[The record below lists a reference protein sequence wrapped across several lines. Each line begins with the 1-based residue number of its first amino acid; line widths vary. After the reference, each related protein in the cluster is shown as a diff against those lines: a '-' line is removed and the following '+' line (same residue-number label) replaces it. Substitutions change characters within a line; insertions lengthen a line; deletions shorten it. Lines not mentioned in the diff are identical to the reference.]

1 MDINQVLKDASK
13 EIELANSQAD
23 IDERVKTAAQEL
35 AAIGLYDYVIITSN
49 IEESVQDMFKAG
61 FAAEIKLTEEE
72 LMIGE
77 LARLQTLMMLYENKE
92 EYEKA
97 AVLLKKVNDIKKRL
111 R

>member
-1 MDINQVLKDASK
+1 MDNTINMTNEEL
-13 EIELANSQAD
+13 EILAELLFDKLMQ
-23 IDERVKTAAQEL
+23 RQEE
-35 AAIGLYDYVIITSN
+35 YDREF
-49 IEESVQDMFKAG
+49 EESVQDMFKAG

-77 LARLQTLMMLYENKE
+77 LARLQTLMMLYENIE

>member
-1 MDINQVLKDASK
+1 MDNIINMTNEELEILAELLFDKLMERQEEYDK
-13 EIELANSQAD
+13 EF
-23 IDERVKTAAQEL
+23 
-35 AAIGLYDYVIITSN
+35 
-49 IEESVQDMFKAG
+49 EESVQDMFKAG
-61 FAAEIKLTEEE
+61 FTAEIKLTEEE

-97 AVLLKKVNDIKKRL
+97 AVLLKKVNDIKKKL

>member
-1 MDINQVLKDASK
+1 MDNNIKMTNEEL
-13 EIELANSQAD
+13 EILAELLFD
-23 IDERVKTAAQEL
+23 KLMERQEE
-35 AAIGLYDYVIITSN
+35 YDREF
-49 IEESVQDMFKAG
+49 EESVQDMFKAG
-61 FAAEIKLTEEE
+61 FTAELKLTEEE

-77 LARLQTLMMLYENKE
+77 LARLQTLMMLYESKE

>member
-1 MDINQVLKDASK
+1 MDNKIKMTNEEL
-13 EIELANSQAD
+13 EILAELLFD
-23 IDERVKTAAQEL
+23 KLMERQEE
-35 AAIGLYDYVIITSN
+35 YDREF
-49 IEESVQDMFKAG
+49 EESVQDMFKAG

>member
-1 MDINQVLKDASK
+1 MDNNIKMTNEEL
-13 EIELANSQAD
+13 EILAELLFD
-23 IDERVKTAAQEL
+23 KLMERQEE
-35 AAIGLYDYVIITSN
+35 YDREF
-49 IEESVQDMFKAG
+49 EENVQDMFKAG
-61 FAAEIKLTEEE
+61 FTAEIKLTEEE

>member
-1 MDINQVLKDASK
+1 MDNNIKMTNK
-13 EIELANSQAD
+13 ELELLAELLFD
-23 IDERVKTAAQEL
+23 KLMERQEE
-35 AAIGLYDYVIITSN
+35 YDREF
-49 IEESVQDMFKAG
+49 EESVQDMFKAG
-61 FAAEIKLTEEE
+61 FTAELKLTEEE

-97 AVLLKKVNDIKKRL
+97 AMLLKKVNDIKKRL

>member
-1 MDINQVLKDASK
+1 MDNKTKMTNEEL
-13 EIELANSQAD
+13 EILAELLFD
-23 IDERVKTAAQEL
+23 KLMERQEE
-35 AAIGLYDYVIITSN
+35 YDRE

-61 FAAEIKLTEEE
+61 FTAELKLTEEE

>member
-1 MDINQVLKDASK
+1 MDNITNMTNEEL
-13 EIELANSQAD
+13 EILEELLFD
-23 IDERVKTAAQEL
+23 KLMERQEE
-35 AAIGLYDYVIITSN
+35 YDREF
-49 IEESVQDMFKAG
+49 EENVQDMFKAG
-61 FAAEIKLTEEE
+61 FTAEIKLTEEE

>member
-1 MDINQVLKDASK
+1 MDNKTKMTNEEL
-13 EIELANSQAD
+13 EILAELLFD
-23 IDERVKTAAQEL
+23 KLMERQEE
-35 AAIGLYDYVIITSN
+35 YDREF
-49 IEESVQDMFKAG
+49 EESVQDMFKAG
-61 FAAEIKLTEEE
+61 FTAEIKLTEEE

>member
-1 MDINQVLKDASK
+1 MDNKIKMTNEEL
-13 EIELANSQAD
+13 EILAELLFD
-23 IDERVKTAAQEL
+23 KLMERQEE
-35 AAIGLYDYVIITSN
+35 YDREF
-49 IEESVQDMFKAG
+49 EESEQDMFKAG
-61 FAAEIKLTEEE
+61 FTAELKLTEEE

>member
-1 MDINQVLKDASK
+1 MDNITNMTNEEL
-13 EIELANSQAD
+13 EILAELLFD
-23 IDERVKTAAQEL
+23 KLMERQEE
-35 AAIGLYDYVIITSN
+35 YDREF
-49 IEESVQDMFKAG
+49 EESVQDMFKAG

>member
-1 MDINQVLKDASK
+1 MDNINNMTNEEL
-13 EIELANSQAD
+13 EILAELLFD
-23 IDERVKTAAQEL
+23 KLMERQEQ
-35 AAIGLYDYVIITSN
+35 YDREF
-49 IEESVQDMFKAG
+49 EESVQDMFKAG
-61 FAAEIKLTEEE
+61 FTAELKLTEEE

-111 R
+111 RS

>member
-1 MDINQVLKDASK
+1 MDNNIKMTNEEL
-13 EIELANSQAD
+13 EILAELLFD
-23 IDERVKTAAQEL
+23 KLMERQEE
-35 AAIGLYDYVIITSN
+35 YDREF
-49 IEESVQDMFKAG
+49 EENVQDMFKAG
-61 FAAEIKLTEEE
+61 FTAEIKLTEEE

-97 AVLLKKVNDIKKRL
+97 AVLLKKVNDIKKKL

>member
-1 MDINQVLKDASK
+1 MDNKIKMTDK
-13 EIELANSQAD
+13 ELEILAELLFDKLMQRQEEYDIEFEQN
-23 IDERVKTAAQEL
+23 VQE
-35 AAIGLYDYVIITSN
+35 
-49 IEESVQDMFKAG
+49 MFKAG
-61 FAAEIKLTEEE
+61 FAAELKLTEEE

>member
-1 MDINQVLKDASK
+1 MDNKTKMTNRELEKLAELLFDKLMERQEEYD
-13 EIELANSQAD
+13 IEFEQN
-23 IDERVKTAAQEL
+23 
-35 AAIGLYDYVIITSN
+35 
-49 IEESVQDMFKAG
+49 VQDMFKAG
-61 FAAEIKLTEEE
+61 FAAELKLTEEE

-97 AVLLKKVNDIKKRL
+97 AVLLKKVSDIKKRL

>member
-1 MDINQVLKDASK
+1 MDNNIKMTNKDL
-13 EIELANSQAD
+13 EILAELLFD
-23 IDERVKTAAQEL
+23 KLMERQEEL
-35 AAIGLYDYVIITSN
+35 DREF
-49 IEESVQDMFKAG
+49 EENVQDMFKAG
-61 FAAEIKLTEEE
+61 FTAEIKLTEEE

>member
-1 MDINQVLKDASK
+1 MDNITNMTNEEL
-13 EIELANSQAD
+13 EILAEWLFD
-23 IDERVKTAAQEL
+23 KLMERQEE
-35 AAIGLYDYVIITSN
+35 YDREF
-49 IEESVQDMFKAG
+49 EESVQDMFKAG
-61 FAAEIKLTEEE
+61 FTAEIKLTEEE

-97 AVLLKKVNDIKKRL
+97 AVLLKKVNDIKKKL

>member
-1 MDINQVLKDASK
+1 MDNITKMTNEEL
-13 EIELANSQAD
+13 EILAELLFD
-23 IDERVKTAAQEL
+23 KLMERQEE
-35 AAIGLYDYVIITSN
+35 YDREF
-49 IEESVQDMFKAG
+49 EENVQDMFKAG
-61 FAAEIKLTEEE
+61 FTAEIKLTEEE

>member
-1 MDINQVLKDASK
+1 M
-13 EIELANSQAD
+13 
-23 IDERVKTAAQEL
+23 ERQEQ
-35 AAIGLYDYVIITSN
+35 YDREF
-49 IEESVQDMFKAG
+49 EESVQDMFKAG

>member
-1 MDINQVLKDASK
+1 MDNNIKMTNEEL
-13 EIELANSQAD
+13 EILAELLFD
-23 IDERVKTAAQEL
+23 KLMERQEE
-35 AAIGLYDYVIITSN
+35 YDREF
-49 IEESVQDMFKAG
+49 EENVQEMFKAG
-61 FAAEIKLTEEE
+61 FAAELKLTEEE

>member
-1 MDINQVLKDASK
+1 MTNK
-13 EIELANSQAD
+13 ELEILAELLFD
-23 IDERVKTAAQEL
+23 KLMGRQEEL
-35 AAIGLYDYVIITSN
+35 DREF
-49 IEESVQDMFKAG
+49 EENVQDMFKAG

>member
-1 MDINQVLKDASK
+1 MDNKIKMTNK
-13 EIELANSQAD
+13 ELEILAELLFD
-23 IDERVKTAAQEL
+23 KLVERQEE
-35 AAIGLYDYVIITSN
+35 YDREF
-49 IEESVQDMFKAG
+49 EESVQDMFKAG
-61 FAAEIKLTEEE
+61 FTAEIKLTEEE

-97 AVLLKKVNDIKKRL
+97 AVLLKKVNDIKKKL

>member
-1 MDINQVLKDASK
+1 MDNITNMTDKDL
-13 EIELANSQAD
+13 EILAELLFDKLMQ
-23 IDERVKTAAQEL
+23 RQEE
-35 AAIGLYDYVIITSN
+35 YDREF
-49 IEESVQDMFKAG
+49 EESVQDMFKAG
-61 FAAEIKLTEEE
+61 FAAELKLTEEE

-97 AVLLKKVNDIKKRL
+97 AVLLKKVNDIKKKL

>member
-1 MDINQVLKDASK
+1 MFEFSRYCKL
-13 EIELANSQAD
+13 E
-23 IDERVKTAAQEL
+23 
-35 AAIGLYDYVIITSN
+35 N
-49 IEESVQDMFKAG
+49 IKRFYLDQT
-61 FAAEIKLTEEE
+61 LTEEE

>member
-1 MDINQVLKDASK
+1 MDNITKMTNEEL
-13 EIELANSQAD
+13 EILAELLFD
-23 IDERVKTAAQEL
+23 KLMERQEEL
-35 AAIGLYDYVIITSN
+35 DREF
-49 IEESVQDMFKAG
+49 EENVQDMFKAG

-97 AVLLKKVNDIKKRL
+97 AVLLKKVNEIKNKL

>member
-1 MDINQVLKDASK
+1 MDNKTKMTDK
-13 EIELANSQAD
+13 ELEILADLLFDKLMERQEELDREFEDN
-23 IDERVKTAAQEL
+23 
-35 AAIGLYDYVIITSN
+35 
-49 IEESVQDMFKAG
+49 VQDMFKAG
-61 FAAEIKLTEEE
+61 FTAEIKLTEEE

-97 AVLLKKVNDIKKRL
+97 AVLLKKVNDIKKKL

>member
-1 MDINQVLKDASK
+1 MDNKTKMTNEEL
-13 EIELANSQAD
+13 EILAELLFD
-23 IDERVKTAAQEL
+23 KLMERQEEL
-35 AAIGLYDYVIITSN
+35 DREF
-49 IEESVQDMFKAG
+49 EENVQDMFKAG
-61 FAAEIKLTEEE
+61 FTAELKLTEEE

>member
-1 MDINQVLKDASK
+1 MDNNIKMTNEEL
-13 EIELANSQAD
+13 EILAELLFD
-23 IDERVKTAAQEL
+23 KLMERQEE
-35 AAIGLYDYVIITSN
+35 YDREF
-49 IEESVQDMFKAG
+49 EENVQDMFKAG
-61 FAAEIKLTEEE
+61 FTAELKLTEEE

>member
-1 MDINQVLKDASK
+1 MDNNIKMTNEEL
-13 EIELANSQAD
+13 EILAEMLFD
-23 IDERVKTAAQEL
+23 KLMERQEE
-35 AAIGLYDYVIITSN
+35 YDREF
-49 IEESVQDMFKAG
+49 EESVQDMFKAG
-61 FAAEIKLTEEE
+61 FTAELKLTEEE

>member
-1 MDINQVLKDASK
+1 MDNINNMTNEEL
-13 EIELANSQAD
+13 EILAELLFD
-23 IDERVKTAAQEL
+23 KLMERQEE
-35 AAIGLYDYVIITSN
+35 YDREF
-49 IEESVQDMFKAG
+49 EENVQDMFKAG
-61 FAAEIKLTEEE
+61 FTAEIKLTEEE

-97 AVLLKKVNDIKKRL
+97 AVLLKKVNDIKKKL

>member
-1 MDINQVLKDASK
+1 MDNKTKMTNK
-13 EIELANSQAD
+13 ELEKLAD
-23 IDERVKTAAQEL
+23 LLFDKLMERQEE
-35 AAIGLYDYVIITSN
+35 YDMEFEQN
-49 IEESVQDMFKAG
+49 VQDMFKAG
-61 FAAEIKLTEEE
+61 FAAELKLTEEE

>member
-1 MDINQVLKDASK
+1 MDNITKMTNK
-13 EIELANSQAD
+13 ELEILAELLFD
-23 IDERVKTAAQEL
+23 KLMERQEEL
-35 AAIGLYDYVIITSN
+35 DREF
-49 IEESVQDMFKAG
+49 EENVQDMFKAG

>member
-1 MDINQVLKDASK
+1 MDNITKMTNEEL
-13 EIELANSQAD
+13 EILAELLFD
-23 IDERVKTAAQEL
+23 KLMERQEE
-35 AAIGLYDYVIITSN
+35 YDREF
-49 IEESVQDMFKAG
+49 EESVQDMFKAG
-61 FAAEIKLTEEE
+61 FTAELKLTEEE

>member
-1 MDINQVLKDASK
+1 MDNNIKMTDK
-13 EIELANSQAD
+13 ELEILAELLFD
-23 IDERVKTAAQEL
+23 KLMERQEQ
-35 AAIGLYDYVIITSN
+35 YDREF
-49 IEESVQDMFKAG
+49 EESVQDMFKAG
-61 FAAEIKLTEEE
+61 FTAELKLTEEE

>member
-1 MDINQVLKDASK
+1 MDNNIKMTNEEL
-13 EIELANSQAD
+13 EILAELLFD
-23 IDERVKTAAQEL
+23 KLMERQEE
-35 AAIGLYDYVIITSN
+35 YDREF
-49 IEESVQDMFKAG
+49 EENVQDMFKAG
-61 FAAEIKLTEEE
+61 FTAEIKLTEEE

-97 AVLLKKVNDIKKRL
+97 AVLLKKVNDIKNKL

>member
-1 MDINQVLKDASK
+1 MDNIKNMTNEEL
-13 EIELANSQAD
+13 EILAELLFD
-23 IDERVKTAAQEL
+23 KLMERQEQ
-35 AAIGLYDYVIITSN
+35 YDREF
-49 IEESVQDMFKAG
+49 EESVQDMFKAG

-97 AVLLKKVNDIKKRL
+97 AVLLKKVNDIKKKL